1 MVASMWVSLKM
12 TSIYIN
18 GEGRLVQTMEA
29 KDFRI
34 FSTLQKLWTNP
45 SLDWT
50 GYDKRNT
57 KTYKQLI
64 EKELYL

>member
-1 MVASMWVSLKM
+1 MVARMWASLKM

-29 KDFRI
+29 KDSRI

-50 GYDKRNT
+50 EYDEKNA
-57 KTYKQLI
+57 KTYKQL
-64 EKELYL
+64 